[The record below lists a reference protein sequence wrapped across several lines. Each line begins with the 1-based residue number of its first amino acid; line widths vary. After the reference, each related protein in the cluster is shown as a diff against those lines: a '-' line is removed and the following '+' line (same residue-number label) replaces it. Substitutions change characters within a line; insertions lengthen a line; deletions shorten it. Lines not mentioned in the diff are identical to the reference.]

1 MTNQPSYDECIAP
14 DEISKEQLI
23 AYADGEANKATMDH
37 IRRCPYC
44 ARQAHAY
51 TADQQVLRTLFH
63 RIECP
68 DAHTLGEY
76 HLDLLSPA
84 DQDVVE
90 AHLQRCPLCAAEIAD
105 LESFLEKVKIEPKP
119 SPLSR
124 LKRLVARRV
133 PSPAG
138 SPAQQPAFAL
148 RGVTV
153 APEIYQAKDIKLAV
167 GLVTDG
173 TQAGR
178 KMLVG
183 FTSRKGKPLA
193 SSTGAQVYLKQAGKT
208 VAVEQVDSLGNF
220 VFSGLVSGE
229 YELTLITERE
239 QVVIETV
246 VV

>member
-1 MTNQPSYDECIAP
+1 MANQPSYDKCIAP
-14 DEISKEQLI
+14 DEISEEQLI
-23 AYADGEANKATMDH
+23 AYADGEATEATVDH

-51 TADQQVLRTLFH
+51 AADQQVLRTLFH
-63 RIECP
+63 RMECP

-76 HLDLLSPA
+76 HLGLLSPA
-84 DQDVVE
+84 DQDAVE
-90 AHLQRCPLCAAEIAD
+90 AHLQMCPLCAAEIAD
-105 LESFLEKVKIEPKP
+105 LESFLEKVKIAPRP

-133 PSPAG
+133 PPSTA
-138 SPAQQPAFAL
+138 SLAQQPAFAL

-183 FTSRKGKPLA
+183 FTTRKGESLA
-193 SSTGAQVYLKQAGKT
+193 SSTGARVYLKRAGKT
-208 VAVEQVDSLGNF
+208 VAVEQVDNLGNF
-220 VFSGLVSGE
+220 VFSGLLSGE
-229 YELTLITERE
+229 YELTLITDRE